1 MTLCDSHYNRFVK
14 KAQLPS
20 KLPDYEQILVRIEP
34 WKKKVEELTKQI
46 DKIST
51 RGVWDKT
58 TKDNLIRKKNRLKIE
73 RDYWRGKYQR
83 FTMEEVPEGF
93 ALRQGAGIGLISKYA
108 ALYLKSYFHDVVHPE
123 RRQVFSIKGPI
134 TAEFRKMWGI
144 QEEYEKKSRD
154 SHTHHCIDAI
164 VIACIGKNELN
175 QMSKYQH
182 EMYDYTEGKGEKP
195 IFPKPWSTFTQDLKQ
210 ISEELLVVHDTPDN
224 MPKKACRMIDTRLG
238 KKQAKG
244 DCARGSLHQDTYY
257 GAIKQDRD
265 VKYVV
270 RRTLDSTFKFSDVD
284 KIVDEVVREKV
295 KAAFVNNMLQ
305 LPVFM
310 NEEKGI
316 EIKKVRCYTPSVKTP
331 LHIRHHRDASTK
343 EYKQTFNVANDGNYC
358 LAIYEGMVKGKTKR
372 EYEIVNNL
380 DAAAYYK
387 KSTDRNDYPA
397 IVPEKSSKGYGY
409 ALKYLLKIGQMVLLY
424 ENSAT
429 EIDFK
434 DVNDVSKRLYKI
446 VGLSYLPVGTWYGTI
461 TLRHHSEARSA
472 KDVQITKGAYKNT
485 DPIRASVFLYHTQF
499 KALVEG
505 VDFEITP
512 IGEIKLK

>member
-1 MTLCDSHYNRFVK
+1 
-14 KAQLPS
+14 
-20 KLPDYEQILVRIEP
+20 
-34 WKKKVEELTKQI
+34 
-46 DKIST
+46 
-51 RGVWDKT
+51 
-58 TKDNLIRKKNRLKIE
+58 
-73 RDYWRGKYQR
+73 
-83 FTMEEVPEGF
+83 
-93 ALRQGAGIGLISKYA
+93 
-108 ALYLKSYFHDVVHPE
+108 
-123 RRQVFSIKGPI
+123 
-134 TAEFRKMWGI
+134 
-144 QEEYEKKSRD
+144 
-154 SHTHHCIDAI
+154 
-164 VIACIGKNELN
+164 
-175 QMSKYQH
+175 MSKYQH

>member
-1 MTLCDSHYNRFVK
+1 
-14 KAQLPS
+14 
-20 KLPDYEQILVRIEP
+20 
-34 WKKKVEELTKQI
+34 
-46 DKIST
+46 
-51 RGVWDKT
+51 
-58 TKDNLIRKKNRLKIE
+58 
-73 RDYWRGKYQR
+73 
-83 FTMEEVPEGF
+83 
-93 ALRQGAGIGLISKYA
+93 
-108 ALYLKSYFHDVVHPE
+108 
-123 RRQVFSIKGPI
+123 
-134 TAEFRKMWGI
+134 
-144 QEEYEKKSRD
+144 
-154 SHTHHCIDAI
+154 
-164 VIACIGKNELN
+164 
-175 QMSKYQH
+175 
-182 EMYDYTEGKGEKP
+182 
-195 IFPKPWSTFTQDLKQ
+195 
-210 ISEELLVVHDTPDN
+210 
-224 MPKKACRMIDTRLG
+224 MIDTRLG

-257 GAIKQDRD
+257 GAIEQDGD

-270 RRTLDSTFKFSDVD
+270 RRTLDSDFKFSDVD

-295 KAAFVNNMLQ
+295 KAAFVNKVLQ

-331 LHIRHHRDASTK
+331 LHIRHHRDVSTK
-343 EYKQTFNVANDGNYC
+343 EHKQTFNVVNDSNYC
-358 LAIYEGMVKGKTKR
+358 LAIYEGVVKGKPKR
-372 EYEIVNNL
+372 DYEIVNNL

-397 IVPEKSSKGYGY
+397 IVPEKSPKGY

-434 DVNDVSKRLYKI
+434 DPDDISKRLYKI
-446 VGLSYLPVGTWYGTI
+446 VGLSYLPAGTWYGTI

>member
-1 MTLCDSHYNRFVK
+1 
-14 KAQLPS
+14 
-20 KLPDYEQILVRIEP
+20 
-34 WKKKVEELTKQI
+34 
-46 DKIST
+46 
-51 RGVWDKT
+51 
-58 TKDNLIRKKNRLKIE
+58 
-73 RDYWRGKYQR
+73 
-83 FTMEEVPEGF
+83 MEEVPEGF

-175 QMSKYQH
+175 QMSRYHH

-257 GAIKQDRD
+257 GAIEQDGD

-270 RRTLDSTFKFSDVD
+270 RRTLDSDFKFSDVD

-295 KAAFVNNMLQ
+295 KAAFVNKVLQ

-331 LHIRHHRDASTK
+331 LHIRHHRDVSTK
-343 EYKQTFNVANDGNYC
+343 EYKQTFNVVNDSNYC
-358 LAIYEGMVKGKTKR
+358 LAIYEGVVKGKPKR
-372 EYEIVNNL
+372 DYEIVNNL

-397 IVPEKSSKGYGY
+397 IVPEKSPKGY

-434 DVNDVSKRLYKI
+434 DPDDISKRLYKI
-446 VGLSYLPVGTWYGTI
+446 VGLSYLPAGTWYGTI